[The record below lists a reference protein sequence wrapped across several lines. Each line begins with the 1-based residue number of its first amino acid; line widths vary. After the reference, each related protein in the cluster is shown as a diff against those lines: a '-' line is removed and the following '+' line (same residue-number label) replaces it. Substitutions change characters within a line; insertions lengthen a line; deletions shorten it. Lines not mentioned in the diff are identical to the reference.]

1 MQAIVAADL
10 NFAIGFQGQMLYH
23 LPEDLKFFAR
33 MTRGKVLIMGR
44 GTLKSLPSGKPL
56 KDRLNIVLSR
66 NEHFIAPPGALRVRG
81 MAELKAAIAPYPA
94 HEVMV
99 IGGQHIYALLIDCCT
114 LPMSPVSWPP
124 PRPTAFSPIWTGGP
138 AGSCRRNPPC
148 LKAAASATPAAYM
161 STTRSNLCAESG
173 EAYSVCFGGFISP
186 LASAEDTS
194 ARPAMTKKAPFSPMP
209 STIIPITIGPSVMP
223 MP

>member
-44 GTLKSLPSGKPL
+44 GTLKSLPGGKPL

-94 HEVMV
+94 DEVMV
-99 IGGQHIYALLIDCCT
+99 IGGQQIYALLIDCCT
-114 LPMSPVSWPP
+114 LAHVTRVRATAPADRFFPDLDRRPGWQLKEESP
-124 PRPTAFSPIWTGGP
+124 
-138 AGSCRRNPPC
+138 
-148 LKAAASATPAAYM
+148 L
-161 STTRSNLCAESG
+161 LESG
-173 EAYSVCFGGFISP
+173 GIRYTHCVYVNHQVKP
-186 LASAEDTS
+186 L
-194 ARPAMTKKAPFSPMP
+194 R
-209 STIIPITIGPSVMP
+209 
-223 MP
+223 